1 MTKIND
7 SFFVDLQDISI
18 QNIIQNTKKAEPQ
31 DPDIIANA
39 IRKSF
44 FDLDVECP
52 ICHARNFIRFGSRQK
67 LFKDIPYDKEK
78 IAVNV
83 KREKYRCRDC
93 GLVFM
98 PDLKCMN
105 DVRRMTNRLYDYVIL
120 RCQETNYKIITEET
134 GLSRRTLQY
143 ITSEYLDSNY
153 ENMVYQTTILLVDK
167 WNGQKRYV
175 ILDEK
180 DYGVLGATKSL
191 DAAIKRIL
199 KYYSGSKNHKILIP
213 YDESL
218 VEKLTKSGI
227 NRENIYFDYESY
239 SKYIVGK
246 FFEIYKQDRALNKKS
261 VTTNSKDEKR
271 AFYQREN
278 AIGPEDEKVLDEI
291 LSNNKVFRTYYEFKE
306 DFLDR
311 LKANV
316 SDVVERDAD
325 GFACLNFMNGNNV
338 PHLLFDLISEI
349 ESVMKNIVVMNP
361 WHFEKARYIFN
372 NVCTDMDNGVLEDWI
387 CYKYNKQ

>member
-1 MTKIND
+1 
-7 SFFVDLQDISI
+7 
-18 QNIIQNTKKAEPQ
+18 
-31 DPDIIANA
+31 
-39 IRKSF
+39 
-44 FDLDVECP
+44 
-52 ICHARNFIRFGSRQK
+52 
-67 LFKDIPYDKEK
+67 
-78 IAVNV
+78 
-83 KREKYRCRDC
+83 
-93 GLVFM
+93 M